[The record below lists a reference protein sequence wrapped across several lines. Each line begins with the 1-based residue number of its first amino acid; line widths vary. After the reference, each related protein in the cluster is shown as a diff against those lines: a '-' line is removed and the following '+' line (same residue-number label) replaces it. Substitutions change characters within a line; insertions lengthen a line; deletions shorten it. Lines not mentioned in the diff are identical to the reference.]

1 MTIGDIVVLIEDH
14 TFITLSRRW
23 RTPYKKGQKFKIIG
37 SSGYPGWD
45 LESLDTGE
53 KIYETAFSAHYYV
66 SLSDIR
72 EQKLKELG
80 I

>member
-1 MTIGDIVVLIEDH
+1 MAIGDIVVLIEDH
-14 TFITLSRRW
+14 TFIT
-23 RTPYKKGQKFKIIG
+23 TPYKKGQKFKIIS
-37 SSGYPGWD
+37 SSGYRGWD

-53 KIYETAFSAHYYV
+53 KIYETAFSSNYYV

-72 EQKLKELG
+72 EEKLKELG

>member
-1 MTIGDIVVLIEDH
+1 MKIGDIVVLIEDH
-14 TFITLSRRW
+14 TFLKTF
-23 RTPYKKGQKFKIIG
+23 YKKGQRFKIIS
-37 SSGYPGWD
+37 SSGYRGWD

-53 KIYETAFSAHYYV
+53 KIYETAFSSHAYVV

-72 EQKLKELG
+72 EEKLKNLG

>member
-14 TFITLSRRW
+14 TFIT
-23 RTPYKKGQKFKIIG
+23 TPYKKGQKFKII
-37 SSGYPGWD
+37 SSPGYLIWN

-53 KIYETAFSAHYYV
+53 KIYETAFSSHVYV

-72 EQKLKELG
+72 EEKLNELG